1 MMVNRY
7 FGSKE
12 QLFAEVVAG
21 IMTTPIILTEKNL
34 ASKSLGKAL
43 AAGIVNQTKAGATPL
58 DGFLIMMHSASS
70 SRAAEIAR
78 GQIEQH
84 YHRQLTAALRGPHAA
99 QRAAIMLSVVAGL
112 QVMRQVIGL
121 SALTD
126 AKPAA
131 LVAILTPI
139 FETLVGPPG

>member
-1 MMVNRY
+1 MMVHRY

-12 QLFAEVVAG
+12 QLFGEVVAG

-34 ASKSLGKAL
+34 ASQSLGKAL
-43 AAGIVNQTKAGATPL
+43 AAGVVSQTASGATPL

-78 GQIEQH
+78 TQIERH
-84 YHRQLTAALRGPHAA
+84 YHRQLAAALEGSHAA
-99 QRAAIMLSVVAGL
+99 ERAAIVLSIVAGL

-121 SALTD
+121 SALAH
-126 AKPAA
+126 AKPAV
-131 LVAILTPI
+131 LIAILAPI
-139 FETLVGPPG
+139 FERLVTDGR